1 MPPTVANSRVE
12 GRETDFF
19 STGEADKYRQTD
31 FFGPRLY
38 GLGGFGDAE
47 LAAFPVAAMPVA
59 REGRGTIAFAR
70 DAGEVVEG
78 EADGRFEYVL
88 QVCFESAP
96 VAGDGSL
103 WLW

>member
-1 MPPTVANSRVE
+1 MKDAKLTSSPPERPINT
-12 GRETDFF
+12 GRPI
-19 STGEADKYRQTD
+19 

-38 GLGGFGDAE
+38 GLGGFGFGDAE

-59 REGRGTIAFAR
+59 REGRGTIAFER

-78 EADGRFEYVL
+78 EADRRFEYVL

-96 VAGDGSL
+96 VAGQRHFI
-103 WLW
+103 